1 MSPIF
6 LTFFQAC
13 VVLLLAP
20 LAPGLVRAF
29 KAKLQGRRGASPF
42 LPYIAFAVLLRKQ
55 MVISQS
61 TSWVFRAAPFFVL
74 GSAVFLALTLPLAA
88 RGGALAVYGNFM
100 AVSGVLAVGAVFLVL
115 GGLDAASAF
124 GGMGASREMTLAS
137 LVEPSMIMVFA
148 ALSAVSGSFDVD
160 GMLASGALRLSTA
173 PYLALTFAAF
183 LLILLA
189 ENARYP
195 VDNPATHLELTM
207 VHEAMILE
215 YSGPYLAMM
224 EYASALKL
232 TVFSL
237 LLAHFF
243 VPVGT
248 LVSTATLPAGVVL
261 VVFGVTLKI
270 IVAMFLLALLES
282 TIAKMRFYRMQEYMG
297 GAFLLSLAGMIL
309 ALVHTMI

>member
-1 MSPIF
+1 MNPIA
-6 LTFFQAC
+6 LTILQTG
-13 VVLLLAP
+13 VLLLVAP
-20 LAPGLVRAF
+20 LASGLVRMF
-29 KAKLQGRRGASPF
+29 KARLQGRKGPNPF
-42 LPYIAFAVLLRKQ
+42 FPYIALAVLLRKQ
-55 MVISQS
+55 MVISRS
-61 TSWVFRAAPFFVL
+61 TSWVFRAAPFCVL
-74 GSAVFLALTLPLAA
+74 GSAVFLALTLPLAVQK
-88 RGGALAVYGNFM
+88 GALAPYGDFM
-100 AVSGVLAVGAVFLVL
+100 VIAGVLALGAVFLVL

-148 ALSAVSGSFDVD
+148 ALAAVSGSSGVD
-160 GMLASGALRLSTA
+160 DMLASGAVSLSSA

-237 LLAHFF
+237 LLVNFLA
-243 VPVGT
+243 PAGT
-248 LVSTATLPAGVVL
+248 LVSASTLPAFIGAALFGTVVK
-261 VVFGVTLKI
+261 VV
-270 IVAMFLLALLES
+270 VAMFLLALLES
-282 TIAKMRFYRMQEYMG
+282 AIAKMRFYRMQEYMG

-309 ALVHTMI
+309 ALAHTI